1 MITQDIRNGDGC
13 CYIDP
18 HGTDIQ
24 TILSRIPPERI
35 NDVIYF
41 DPAYTARPM
50 GLNMLEYD
58 PAYPEQKTFV
68 VNELMGIFN
77 KLFDMKIG
85 GGAMFEQYF
94 RNSAFLV
101 MEDPQSGSTL
111 LEITR
116 VLGDKAFREMK
127 LANCKNPIIKQ
138 FWVTAEQTTGDQ
150 SLANFVPYISSK
162 FDNFISNDIMRPVV
176 LQQNS
181 VFNFRK
187 IMDEKK
193 ILLVNLS
200 KGRLGDI
207 NANLIGLV
215 LVGKIQMAALSR
227 VDMFGKPM
235 NDFYLYIDE
244 FQNVTTDSITSIL
257 SEARKYRL
265 ALNIAHQYIT
275 QLEENIKNAVFGNVG
290 SMAVFRV
297 GTEDATFLE
306 QRFKPIFNAQ
316 DITKLDNYN
325 AYVNMLVN
333 GQPAKPFNIKT
344 LPPENGN
351 AGVVD
356 NIKELSYMKYGRDRG
371 EVEAEIMGRFKTME

>member
-1 MITQDIRNGDGC
+1 MI
-13 CYIDP
+13 
-18 HGTDIQ
+18 
-24 TILSRIPPERI
+24 
-35 NDVIYF
+35 
-41 DPAYTARPM
+41 
-50 GLNMLEYD
+50 
-58 PAYPEQKTFV
+58 
-68 VNELMGIFN
+68 
-77 KLFDMKIG
+77 
-85 GGAMFEQYF
+85 EQYF

-101 MEDPQSGSTL
+101 MEDPDSGSTL

-116 VLGDKAFREMK
+116 VLGDKEFRDMK
-127 LANCKNPIIKQ
+127 LARCKNPIIKQ
-138 FWVTAEQTTGDQ
+138 FWVNAEQTTGDQ

-244 FQNVTTDSITSIL
+244 FQNVTTDSISSIL

-265 ALNIAHQYIT
+265 SLNIAHQYIT
-275 QLEENIKNAVFGNVG
+275 QLDEKIKNAVFGNVG

-297 GTEDATFLE
+297 GTEDANFLE
-306 QRFKPIFNAQ
+306 PKFKPQFTAK

-325 AYVNMLVN
+325 AYMSMLVQ
-333 GQPAKPFNIKT
+333 GQPTKPFNIKT
-344 LPPENGN
+344 IAPEKGN
-351 AGVVD
+351 PDIVD
-356 NIKELSYMKYGRDRG
+356 SLKELSYIKFGRDRG
-371 EVEAEIMGRFKTME
+371 EVEAEIMTRYKTMD